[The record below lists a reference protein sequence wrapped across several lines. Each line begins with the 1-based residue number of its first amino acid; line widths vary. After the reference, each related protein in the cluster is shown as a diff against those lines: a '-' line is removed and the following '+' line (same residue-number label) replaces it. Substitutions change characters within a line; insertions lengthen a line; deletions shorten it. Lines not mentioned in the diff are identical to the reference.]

1 MKLSQS
7 VLPQY
12 FSIADSTSSWHIN
25 PTNTFDFVDRNSKTL
40 VVTVGDSW
48 TWGSDLSPNNQD
60 DQFRKQ
66 HTYGYVVAQ
75 QLNSDWLNLALCA
88 QGNFWIA
95 SMVDELAQII
105 PVLEYDCI
113 YVVCTFTGVLRWF
126 NTKYDLHIDYISW
139 FRENI
144 QCHKDFDKLLV
155 MLNQHCVDSIQ
166 ASLCRFD
173 HVTVKF
179 ATNFFDAIGFDSLKP
194 EQILAKPWYQI
205 LDCYHTDDVY
215 GDTYYNTVYQ
225 AVKFIE
231 PKFHHMFKSW
241 LLDITSKFENRLK
254 FLRDPNKFRN
264 YHPLVDGHQKWAYY
278 VLENLQ
284 KCSTIQNS

>member
-1 MKLSQS
+1 MKLTQS
-7 VLPQY
+7 TLPQY
-12 FSIADSTSSWHIN
+12 FSIADSTSSWYSN
-25 PTNTFDFVDRNSKTL
+25 PTNTFDFVGRNSNTL

-48 TWGSDLSPNNQD
+48 TWGSDLSPNNCD

-88 QGNFWIA
+88 QGNFWMA
-95 SMVDELAQII
+95 SMVDELSRII
-105 PVLEYDCI
+105 PSLEYDCI
-113 YVVCTFTGVLRWF
+113 HVISTFTGVLRWF

-166 ASLCRFD
+166 ASLCGFD

-179 ATNFFDAIGFDSLKP
+179 ATNFIDAIGFDSLKP

-205 LDCYHTDDVY
+205 LDCHDTDKVY

-225 AVKFIE
+225 AVEFLE
-231 PKFHHMFKSW
+231 PEFHGMFKSW
-241 LLDITSKFENRLK
+241 LLGITDKFESRLKLLEDPSKFS
-254 FLRDPNKFRN
+254 N
-264 YHPLVDGHQKWAYY
+264 YHPLADGHQKWAHYI
-278 VLENLQ
+278 LENLQ
-284 KCSTIQNS
+284 K